1 MHVQKLKHHIRPS
14 YDKSTV
20 EITMQRIKDRAECLN
35 DYFQCRK
42 KKKSESWNLGNGC
55 PFTDY
60 HNNEF
65 EIIELTEPK
74 ICRDAISIFL
84 ESIEEEAYL
93 KDEKLLV
100 IELET
105 NY

>member
-1 MHVQKLKHHIRPS
+1 MQKKEEIRIMEFRELVVHS
-14 YDKSTV
+14 QDH
-20 EITMQRIKDRAECLN
+20 Q
-35 DYFQCRK
+35 
-42 KKKSESWNLGNGC
+42 
-55 PFTDY
+55 
-60 HNNEF
+60 NNEF

-100 IELET
+100 IELKLIISFFIKMTVMLE
-105 NY
+105 